1 MNHFFNRINIW
12 LLSVYAGHFS
22 VFGTIFGTIFL
33 LAKQQNAD
41 FWHFGVG
48 LRF

>member
-1 MNHFFNRINIW
+1 MAPFCIDCRSFFN
-12 LLSVYAGHFS
+12 

-48 LRF
+48 LHF